1 LGALSDTGAEVC
13 WGDIADSQTLEAAV
27 DGVDL
32 VVNCAAKT
40 GPWGPESEYARTNVS
55 ALETLV
61 RTAVRAG
68 VRRIVHVSSVTVHGN
83 DVKGDADE
91 NAPLRG
97 EPNPYSRSKVAGE
110 RLLQRLIREE
120 RAPLTVVRPGWIYGP
135 RDAASFARFAGM
147 VQTGRMTMIGSG
159 DNHLPLIYVRDVAE
173 GILLAGQVDEAEGRC
188 YLLVNDEPVTQRAFL
203 TEIAAALDVPP
214 PTRHAPY
221 AMALSLGAA
230 AEHLGRLSRRRR
242 PPPVMRYGVQMLGG
256 ENRFSIV
263 RARRELGFSPQVG
276 MVEGVR
282 RSVEWYRAA
291 DEIGTADRVASG

>member
-1 LGALSDTGAEVC
+1 
-13 WGDIADSQTLEAAV
+13 
-27 DGVDL
+27 
-32 VVNCAAKT
+32 
-40 GPWGPESEYARTNVS
+40 
-55 ALETLV
+55 
-61 RTAVRAG
+61 
-68 VRRIVHVSSVTVHGN
+68 
-83 DVKGDADE
+83 
-91 NAPLRG
+91 
-97 EPNPYSRSKVAGE
+97 
-110 RLLQRLIREE
+110 
-120 RAPLTVVRPGWIYGP
+120 
-135 RDAASFARFAGM
+135 M

-173 GILLAGQVDEAEGRC
+173 GILLAGQVAEAEGRC

-256 ENRFSIV
+256 ENRFSIA
-263 RARRELGFSPQVG
+263 RARCELGFSPQVG

-291 DEIGTADRVASG
+291 DEIRTADRVAAG